1 MTYSQSYSQLTSDT
15 CDVWQS
21 LFIMQNPNWNQNPH
35 DTSFQ
40 CNAIPASMKMSM
52 WPSFTWGNCHRVT
65 VMGAFCESSQTP
77 RSPWPPL
84 PSRGPPHR
92 TRVLLGY
99 LPSLP
104 SETLLVSSSS
114 PEPSN
119 IPAEEFSDLLRPA
132 TSVWEEITEAVRKRP
147 FGKMAVR
154 KSTNEKEPAPAWRPS
169 VCRRSS
175 ARRFTI

>member
-1 MTYSQSYSQLTSDT
+1 MTYTHSQLTSDT
-15 CDVWQS
+15 CDMGQS
-21 LFIMQNPNWNQNPH
+21 LFIMRNPNWNQNSH

-65 VMGAFCESSQTP
+65 MMGACCESSQTP
-77 RSPWPPL
+77 RS
-84 PSRGPPHR
+84 RGPPHK
-92 TRVLLGY
+92 TSVLLGY

-114 PEPSN
+114 PESSN
-119 IPAEEFSDLLRPA
+119 IPAEDFSDLLWTA

-147 FGKMAVR
+147 FGKVAVR